1 MEKIIGQY
9 WVPGLIDGCFVAGG
23 CSVDY
28 NGPGCDSEE
37 PSEEMGSVSLLNDK
51 RHIAIHSNNV
61 LIFSLII
68 NSFVHKLSI
77 SRIAMHRILQKIYI
91 LICSQWQYNTFFF
104 REEIANYDSQR
115 AVLGFQNSFF
125 SWVFRVIYSR
135 IPIKRFIPYSRVGR
149 L

>member
-51 RHIAIHSNNV
+51 RHIAIHSNNS

-68 NSFVHKLSI
+68 NSFVNKLSI
-77 SRIAMHRILQKIYI
+77 SRIAMHRK
-91 LICSQWQYNTFFF
+91 F
-104 REEIANYDSQR
+104 
-115 AVLGFQNSFF
+115 
-125 SWVFRVIYSR
+125 
-135 IPIKRFIPYSRVGR
+135 KK
-149 L
+149 